1 MNIDSNT
8 IHASIPCICIL
19 IYSYTNCFLTKSC
32 VGGGSI
38 QKCVL
43 IIQIESSIYKLV
55 QLNLICVTLD
65 TMQYK

>member
-1 MNIDSNT
+1 M
-8 IHASIPCICIL
+8 L
-19 IYSYTNCFLTKSC
+19 VFLVYVYSSTVIQTAFLTKSC